1 MLMSLIETVQPQ
13 RWFAL
18 AALLLPLA
26 ACVGEEGE
34 AAPAGEDVQ
43 PEVRVVSNEAES
55 RVDVLVDGALF
66 TAYLY
71 PSTIQK
77 PVLYPIR
84 SSAGQTVTRGYPLEP
99 TPGERVDHPH
109 HIGLWFNYGDVN
121 GLDFWNNSDAIPE
134 DRRARYGT
142 IVHREIR
149 GTEDGTGAGALE
161 VTAEWVNH
169 SGEALLREETRFEFG
184 ARGDTRTIDRFTT
197 LTALD
202 EPVTFTDNKEG
213 MLGLRVTR
221 ALEHPATKP
230 EIFTDANG
238 QPTEVA
244 VLDNEG
250 VTGNYLTSEGI
261 EGEAVWGT
269 RGRWNSLS
277 GVVDGAPVTVAIFDH
292 PDNPGYPTYWH
303 SRGYGLF
310 AANPLAPQAMTE
322 GDEAPMVVTLQP
334 GESMSFRH
342 RVAVFAG
349 ERQAQEL
356 EAAHRT
362 FVD

>member
-1 MLMSLIETVQPQ
+1 MLMSLIETSQPQ
-13 RWFAL
+13 RWLAL
-18 AALLLPLA
+18 MALLLPLA

-34 AAPAGEDVQ
+34 AAPRAEDAQ
-43 PEVRVVSNEAES
+43 PEIRVVSNEAEN
-55 RVDVLVDGALF
+55 RVDVLVDGGLF

-84 SSAGQTVTRGYPLEP
+84 SSAGQTITRGFPLEP

-109 HIGLWFNYGDVN
+109 HVGLWFNYGDVN

-134 DRRARYGT
+134 ERRSRYGT

-149 GTEDGTGAGALE
+149 STEDGSGRGALE

-169 SGEALLREETRFEFG
+169 EGAALLREDTRFEFG
-184 ARGDTRTIDRFTT
+184 AEGDTRTIDRFTT

-202 EPVTFTDNKEG
+202 ETVTFTDNKEG

-221 ALEHPATKP
+221 ALEHPATRP
-230 EIFTDANG
+230 EIFTDASG

-250 VTGNYLTSEGI
+250 VTGHYLTSEGI
-261 EGEAVWGT
+261 EGEDVWGT
-269 RGRWNSLS
+269 RGHWNALS
-277 GVVDGAPVTVAIFDH
+277 GIVDGAPVTVAIFDH
-292 PDNPGYPTYWH
+292 PENTGYPTYWH

-310 AANPLAPQAMTE
+310 AANPLAPEAMTE
-322 GDEAPMVVTLQP
+322 GDEEPMVVTLQP

-356 EAAHRT
+356 ESAYQT
-362 FVD
+362 FAN

>member
-1 MLMSLIETVQPQ
+1 MLMSLIETLQPQ
-13 RWFAL
+13 RWLAL

-26 ACVGEEGE
+26 ACAGEEGE
-34 AAPAGEDVQ
+34 AAPPAEDAQ
-43 PEVRVVSNEAES
+43 PEVRVVANEAEN
-55 RVDVLVDGALF
+55 RVEVLVDGALF

-84 SSAGQTVTRGYPLEP
+84 SSAGQTITRGYPLEP

-134 DRRARYGT
+134 NRRANYGT

-149 GTEDGTGAGALE
+149 GTEDGTGEGALE

-169 SGEALLREETRFEFG
+169 EGEALLREETRFEFG
-184 ARGDTRTIDRFTT
+184 AEGDTRTIDRFTT
-197 LTALD
+197 LTALE

-230 EIFTDANG
+230 EIFTDASG

-250 VTGNYLTSEGI
+250 LTREFSGTGLGLSIVKGIVEGHGGSVWAESAGYDPDGCPGTTVYIRLPVRQDESALPQPSAVT
-261 EGEAVWGT
+261 
-269 RGRWNSLS
+269 
-277 GVVDGAPVTVAIFDH
+277 DP
-292 PDNPGYPTYWH
+292 
-303 SRGYGLF
+303 
-310 AANPLAPQAMTE
+310 AASPL
-322 GDEAPMVVTLQP
+322 
-334 GESMSFRH
+334 ES
-342 RVAVFAG
+342 
-349 ERQAQEL
+349 
-356 EAAHRT
+356 
-362 FVD
+362 